1 MATKAELERAVEL
14 STLWIRETLMA
25 YFKGHDEYRQVER
38 GVFGVIDMSEIPED
52 RREYR
57 YERNDRHMKDKK
69 TIHLDGTA
77 ILFMSKA
84 PNTLTF
90 ITSRFQRSKPMQLL
104 EKSIREAVDK
114 YLMNVTIENNDTI
127 IQKTVTT
134 NRTDYNRL
142 ATVKLT
148 RLYYG

>member
-1 MATKAELERAVEL
+1 M
-14 STLWIRETLMA
+14 
-25 YFKGHDEYRQVER
+25 
-38 GVFGVIDMSEIPED
+38 FGVIDMSEIPED